1 MQRKILE
8 EIISRQGERESLAYV
23 IDTENGDELIF
34 SKGKKTN
41 YPELDMEIIDCLK
54 SDRSKLVQIDNKNF
68 FIDVYNPPLKL
79 LIIGAVHIAQ
89 HLINFANNLNFD
101 CILIDPREGFANK
114 ERFADVKIYNSW
126 PDEVLPELGIDERTA
141 IVTLTHDPK
150 IDDVALD
157 YVLNKSC
164 FYIGSLGSKKTHNA
178 RIERLSKKHSKE
190 KLDTIHGPIGLDIG
204 ARSPAEIALSIIS
217 EMISELR
224 L

>member
-8 EIISRQGERESLAYV
+8 EIILKQGERKSLAH
-23 IDTENGDELIF
+23 ITDTDSGDEFIF
-34 SKGKKTN
+34 TRSSKTS
-41 YPELDMEIIDCLK
+41 YPELDKEIIDCLRF
-54 SDRSKLVQIDNKNF
+54 DRSKRVQIDNKNF

-89 HLINFANNLNFD
+89 HLINFANNLNFE

-114 ERFADVKIYNSW
+114 ERFADVKIYNNW
-126 PDEVLPELGIDERTA
+126 PDEVLPKLEIDERTA

-157 YVLNKSC
+157 YVLDKSC

-178 RIERLSKKHSKE
+178 RIERLSKKHSKK
-190 KLDTIHGPIGLDIG
+190 KLASIRGPIGLDIG
-204 ARSPAEIALSIIS
+204 ARSPAEIALSIVSQI
-217 EMISELR
+217 ISELR

>member
-8 EIISRQGERESLAYV
+8 EIISKQGDGESFAYIV
-23 IDTENGDELIF
+23 DTENGDEFIF
-34 SKGKKTN
+34 SKGTKTN
-41 YPELDMEIIDCLK
+41 YPELDMEIINCLK
-54 SDRSKLVQIDNKNF
+54 SDRSRLIQIDNKNF

-114 ERFADVKIYNSW
+114 ERFTDVKIFNSW
-126 PDEVLPELGIDERTA
+126 PDEILPELGIDERTA
-141 IVTLTHDPK
+141 VVTLTHDPK

-178 RIERLSKKHSKE
+178 RIERLSKKYSKE
-190 KLDTIHGPIGLDIG
+190 KLDSIHGPIGLDIG

>member
-1 MQRKILE
+1 M
-8 EIISRQGERESLAYV
+8 
-23 IDTENGDELIF
+23 T
-34 SKGKKTN
+34 
-41 YPELDMEIIDCLK
+41 
-54 SDRSKLVQIDNKNF
+54 IDNKNF

-89 HLINFANNLNFD
+89 YLINFANNLNFD

-126 PDEVLPELGIDERTA
+126 PDEVLPKLGIDERTA
-141 IVTLTHDPK
+141 VVTLTHDPK

-178 RIERLSKKHSKE
+178 RIGRLSKKHSTE
-190 KLDTIHGPIGLDIG
+190 KLATIHGPIGLDIG

-217 EMISELR
+217 EMITELR

>member
-8 EIISRQGERESLAYV
+8 EIISKQGERESLAYIV
-23 IDTENGDELIF
+23 DTENGDEFIF
-34 SKGKKTN
+34 SKGEKTN

-89 HLINFANNLNFD
+89 YLINFANNLNFD
-101 CILIDPREGFANK
+101 CMLIDPREGFANK
-114 ERFADVKIYNSW
+114 ERFANVKIYNSW

-178 RIERLSKKHSKE
+178 RIERLSKKYSSE
-190 KLDTIHGPIGLDIG
+190 KLAKIHGPIGLDIG

>member
-1 MQRKILE
+1 MQKKILD
-8 EIISRQGERESLAYV
+8 EIISEQNGRKSLAYV
-23 IDTENGDELIF
+23 INIDNDDGFIF
-34 SKGKKTN
+34 IKG
-41 YPELDMEIIDCLK
+41 ESVASSVLDKEIIECIRA
-54 SDRSKLVQIDNKNF
+54 DRSKLIQIDNENF

-114 ERFADVKIYNSW
+114 ERFGEVKIYNNW
-126 PDEVLPELGIDERTA
+126 PDEVLKGLDIDQRTA
-141 IVTLTHDPK
+141 VVTLTHDPK

-157 YVLNKSC
+157 YVLDKSC

-178 RIERLSKKHSKE
+178 RIERMSEKHSKE
-190 KLDTIHGPIGLDIG
+190 KLSAIHGPIGLDIG
-204 ARSPAEIALSIIS
+204 ARSPEEIALSIIS
-217 EMISELR
+217 EIISKLR